1 MFKISVVEDD
11 FDTRNRIVSALNEYS
26 KAHNVLFQISAFDNA
41 DAFVSTYKH
50 DVDIIFMDIELP
62 GINGMDATKL
72 IRKRDQKVIIVFVTN
87 MASYAVEG
95 YQVNAL
101 DFILK
106 PLDKSTFEMK
116 MNRIMDKAKLN
127 QDVFISISYNHQTVL
142 INISE
147 LIYVEVVDH
156 YLYFHLTKNE
166 YKVRGSLNSYED
178 DLTRKGFLRCNNY
191 AIVNPFYI
199 IGINQDNVI
208 IRNGKISIS
217 RQRKKAFLESLA
229 NYLGRN

>member
-11 FDTRNRIVSALNEYS
+11 FDARNTIVSALNEYS
-26 KAHNVLFQISAFDNA
+26 KSHNLLFQIMVFDNA
-41 DAFVSTYKH
+41 DNFIATYKN

-62 GINGMDATKL
+62 GTNGMDATKI
-72 IRKRDQKVIIVFVTN
+72 IRKKDQKAIIVFVTN

-106 PLDKSTFEMK
+106 PLDKSTFDMK
-116 MNRIMDKAKLN
+116 MNRIMEKAKLN
-127 QDVFISISYNHQTVL
+127 QDVFISITYNHQIVL

-156 YLYFHLTKNE
+156 YLYFHLTNNE
-166 YKVRGSLNSYED
+166 YKIRGSLNSYEN
-178 DLTRKGFLRCNNY
+178 DLARKGFLRCNNY

-208 IRNGKISIS
+208 IKNGKISIS

>member
-11 FDTRNRIVSALNEYS
+11 FDARNTIVSALNEYS
-26 KAHNVLFQISAFDNA
+26 KSHNLLFQIMVFDNA
-41 DAFVSTYKH
+41 DSFIATYKN

-62 GINGMDATKL
+62 GTNGMDATKI
-72 IRKRDQKVIIVFVTN
+72 IRKKDQKAIIVFVTN

-106 PLDKSTFEMK
+106 PLDKSTFDMK
-116 MNRIMDKAKLN
+116 MNRIMEKAKLN
-127 QDVFISISYNHQTVL
+127 QDVFISITYNHQIVL

-156 YLYFHLTKNE
+156 YLYFHLTNNE
-166 YKVRGSLNSYED
+166 YKIRGSLNSYEN
-178 DLTRKGFLRCNNY
+178 DLARKGFLRCNNY

-208 IRNGKISIS
+208 IKNGKISIS